1 MCGRGR
7 EDEIDRE
14 FIVTVDPLYGTH
26 LLGLRAVLSSLHVIG
41 SLEGS
46 PVRHSERIPLPPK
59 KQKKALLKGIRK
71 KYTWLLSILVSSD
84 VLGCPV

>member
-7 EDEIDRE
+7 EDEIDRD

-59 KQKKALLKGIRK
+59 KKNKKRLYLKVLEKNIHG
-71 KYTWLLSILVSSD
+71 YYLSW
-84 VLGCPV
+84 